1 MKTERLTAYIINK
14 VTLAATLLC
23 AVMVAAC
30 STDDDSATKTTDNKS
45 ENVVIDSTYTYELPV
60 IFHVLYKDQS
70 DASQYI
76 PYQRLANILQYVNE
90 IYQGSLYGESEN
102 INLKFVLAE
111 TDESGNKLRYPGVE
125 YVRYTGEYPIDP
137 NEFMSDETG
146 TNVKYIWEPN
156 DYINIMMYNF
166 KNTDA
171 SGVTLGISNM
181 PYSVEGNHEL
191 EGLAT
196 VTTSNIK
203 KRNLAF
209 PYCSSI
215 NSLYANQS
223 PEGGYYQSDRYTNS
237 DHQPS
242 YLVSS
247 DIVVTIAHE
256 LGHYLGLY
264 HAFTEI
270 VDEGSTDSVNPVDS
284 CADTDYCSDTKS
296 YNRYEY
302 NEYLN
307 YLYTSNPDATAYDM
321 LLRNACDGEQYYSA
335 NIMDYSLTLG
345 YKISKEQKE
354 RIRHVLYYSPLIPG
368 PKKGQNTR
376 ATKDHDGIMH
386 LKIRT
391 IK

>member
-1 MKTERLTAYIINK
+1 MHLQKITRNL
-14 VTLAATLLC
+14 LLMAAALL
-23 AVMVAAC
+23 VAAVAGSC
-30 STDDDSATKTTDNKS
+30 SSGDDEATKKNGGSATS
-45 ENVVIDSTYTYELPV
+45 AEVIDSSYTYELPV
-60 IFHVLYKDQS
+60 IFHVLYKDQG

-90 IYQGSLYGESEN
+90 IYQGVYGESEDVKV
-102 INLKFVLAE
+102 KFVLAT
-111 TDESGNKLRYPGVE
+111 TDESGSKLRYPGVE
-125 YVRYTGEYPIDP
+125 YVRYSGDYPIDP
-137 NEFMSDETG
+137 QEFMSDESG
-146 TNVKYIWEPN
+146 ANVKYIWEPN
-156 DYINIMMYNF
+156 DYINVMMYNF
-166 KNTDA
+166 KQDN
-171 SGVTLGISNM
+171 SSSVTLGISNM
-181 PYSVEGNHEL
+181 PYSVQGSHEL

-203 KRNLAF
+203 KRNLTF

-215 NSLYANQS
+215 NSLYANQGS
-223 PEGGYYQSDRYTNS
+223 DGGYYQSDRYTNS
-237 DHQPS
+237 DHQPTYITS
-242 YLVSS
+242 T
-247 DIVVTIAHE
+247 DIVVTLAHE
-256 LGHYLGLY
+256 LGHYLGLF
-264 HAFTEI
+264 HAFTELSG
-270 VDEGSTDSVNPVDS
+270 ETGNDSVEPADS

-302 NEYLN
+302 TEYLN
-307 YLYTSNPDATAYDM
+307 YVYATNPQPSVYDL
-321 LLRNACDGEQYYSA
+321 LLRSACDGEQYYSA

-376 ATKDHDGIMH
+376 AAKEYDGAMH

>member
-1 MKTERLTAYIINK
+1 MALALCTMILTA
-14 VTLAATLLC
+14 
-23 AVMVAAC
+23 C
-30 STDDDSATKTTDNKS
+30 SSDDDSESKKTNGNDT
-45 ENVVIDSTYTYELPV
+45 ENVVIDSSYTYELPV

-90 IYQGSLYGESEN
+90 IYQGNLYGESEN

-111 TDESGNKLRYPGVE
+111 TDENGKKLRYPGVE
-125 YVRYTGEYPIDP
+125 YVKYTGDYPIDP
-137 NEFMSDETG
+137 QEFMSDETG

-166 KNTDA
+166 KNAAA
-171 SGVTLGISNM
+171 SGITLGISYM
-181 PYSVEGNHEL
+181 PYSVQGNHEL

-196 VTTSNIK
+196 VNTSNIK

-223 PEGGYYQSDRYTNS
+223 REGSYYQSDRYTNS
-237 DHQPS
+237 NHQAS
-242 YLVSS
+242 YLVSA

-264 HAFTEI
+264 HAFSEI
-270 VDEGSTDSVNPVDS
+270 DDDETVNPVDS

-302 NEYLN
+302 NEYLE
-307 YLYTSNPDATAYDM
+307 YLYENKPDATVTDM
-321 LLRNACDGEQYYSA
+321 LLRNACDGEQYLSA

-376 ATKDHDGIMH
+376 ATKELDGIMH
-386 LKIRT
+386 LKKRLIE
-391 IK
+391 